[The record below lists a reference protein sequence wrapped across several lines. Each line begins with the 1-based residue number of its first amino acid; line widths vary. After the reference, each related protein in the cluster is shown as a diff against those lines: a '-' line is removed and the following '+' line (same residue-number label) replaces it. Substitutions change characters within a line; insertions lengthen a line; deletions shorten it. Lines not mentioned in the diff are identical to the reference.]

1 MMHTMR
7 EIAGIEM
14 PEYLGKVL
22 EQSTTGGS
30 APAGGVSAPADTPGS
45 ITQKPKN
52 GASEGAG
59 QGR

>member
-22 EQSTTGGS
+22 EQNSGDGS
-30 APAGGVSAPADTPGS
+30 ALAGGVSAPADTPAS

-52 GASEGAG
+52 GASEGTG